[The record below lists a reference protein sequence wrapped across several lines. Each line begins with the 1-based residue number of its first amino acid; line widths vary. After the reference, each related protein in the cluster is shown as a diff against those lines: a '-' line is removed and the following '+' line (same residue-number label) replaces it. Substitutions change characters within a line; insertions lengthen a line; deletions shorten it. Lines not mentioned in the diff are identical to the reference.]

1 MIISDFAI
9 KRPLITVVAMVAMVI
24 FGLFALLKLKTD
36 EFPDVN
42 PPFLT
47 VGIVYPGA
55 SPDVVESEV
64 LKPVEEQIGS
74 ISGVKRIMGKAYDGY
89 SMVMIE
95 FFFDKDLNVA
105 SQEVRDAISAIRSDL
120 PTEMKE
126 PIVQKFNDTD
136 RPIVSLAI
144 SSTVLSPPELTRLAD
159 PGITRELRAIP
170 GVADVQIFGKVEREL
185 TVEVDPHKLQAA
197 NISVAEVVQ
206 ALQLQ
211 NLAAPVG
218 RVNGDLDER
227 AIRLRGRLDN
237 PAEFENLVVADR
249 NGQLV
254 RLGQVATTKDGTEE
268 ARTLAL
274 YNSKEA
280 IGIDVKKAKGYSTT
294 DVADRVRARLAQL
307 EPTLPKGTKFDLVKD
322 SGVRVEHAVTNVEE
336 ALLLGAALTVL
347 VVFLFLNSWRSTV
360 ITGVALPIS
369 VLASFIAVW
378 ALGFKLETMSL
389 LGLSL
394 AIGILIDDAIVVR
407 ENIVRHVEMGKD
419 HFKAAHDG
427 TDEIGLA
434 VAATT
439 FSILAVFVPIGF
451 MPGIG
456 GQWFKPFALT
466 IACSVAVSLFV
477 SFSLDPMLSA
487 YWADPHKAPNER
499 GWITRQLDK
508 FNHWFNKQAN
518 NYKRVI
524 AWALDHRTSMV
535 VLATGAFFAA
545 FTLPAKG
552 LLGLGGAAA
561 GVLLAVWLLNIRPNV
576 IFHVVGGLS
585 LWVAA
590 IGAGFGLVRFASQ
603 GLTALQVLS
612 AIVLL
617 GLVVGLFRLAYVAVR
632 QLFARQFTSWVSAI
646 AAIVVG
652 VVVSSQ
658 LVRIAPEWRKVG
670 TGFFPEDDRS
680 EFIMAIETPPGS
692 NLEYTKLKAEEAAR
706 IARSHSEVVYTYTTL
721 GNQATS
727 GVDEGNI
734 YVRLIPKAQRRLSAE
749 QFAEVLRHAT
759 KQMSGATVSVFTNDF
774 NGGFKTIQLQLRG
787 QDVAALAQAADMVKA
802 GVEKIPG
809 AVDIGLSTKGQKPE
823 LEIDLNRG
831 VAGSVGLT
839 VGQVAQSL
847 RPAFAGIDAGYWI
860 DPSGKSRKVTVRL
873 TPESRQRA
881 SDLERLPMIVL
892 GPNGLPSTMPL
903 GQIATIKQGVGPAI
917 IDHLNREPVV
927 TVELNTSGRAAGD
940 VTADIQAMLTKMQ
953 LPAGVH
959 YTLGGDAESQAEVFG
974 QIFSALGLAVLLMYL
989 ILVVQFGSFIDPVA
1003 ILMSLPLSL
1012 IGVMLSLAITG
1023 MTINIMSLIGVILL
1037 MGIVAKNAILLI
1049 DFAKWAREERG
1060 VPLREA
1066 LIQAGAI
1073 RLRPILMTTFALIA
1087 GMIPVAFGSGE
1098 GAQFRAPL
1106 GVAVIGGVITSTFL
1120 TLLVI
1125 PTGYEILD
1133 EWRQW
1138 FMRRI
1143 GSTPKQMT
1151 SEHPVP
1157 AAGD

>member
-1 MIISDFAI
+1 
-9 KRPLITVVAMVAMVI
+9 MVAMVI
-24 FGLFALLKLKTD
+24 FGLFALFKLKTD

-105 SQEVRDAISAIRSDL
+105 SQEVRDAISSIRADL

-136 RPIVSLAI
+136 RPILSLAI
-144 SSTVLSPPELTRLAD
+144 SSAVLSPPELTRLAD
-159 PGITRELRAIP
+159 PAITRELRAIP

-227 AIRLRGRLDN
+227 SIRLRGRLAN
-237 PAEFENLVVADR
+237 PAEFENLIVADR

-254 RLGQVATTKDGTEE
+254 RLGQVATIKDATEE
-268 ARTLAL
+268 PRTLAI

-294 DVADRVRARLAQL
+294 DVADRVRARLEEIQ
-307 EPTLPKGTKFDLVKD
+307 PTLPTGTKFDLVKD
-322 SGVRVEHAVTNVEE
+322 SGVRVDHAVRNVIE
-336 ALLLGAALTVL
+336 ALILGAALTVL

-419 HFKAAHDG
+419 HFRAAHDG

-466 IACSVAVSLFV
+466 IASSVAVSLFV

-487 YWADPHKAPNER
+487 YWADPHKAPHER
-499 GWITRQLDK
+499 AWITRQLDK
-508 FNHWFNKQAN
+508 FNHWFNARAED
-518 NYKRVI
+518 YKKVI
-524 AWALDHRTSMV
+524 AWALDHRVAMMMMAALT
-535 VLATGAFFAA
+535 FFASFLLPSRGVTGLAAALVGIAIVVYA
-545 FTLPAKG
+545 FTRKRMHWLPRTG
-552 LLGLGGAAA
+552 
-561 GVLLAVWLLNIRPNV
+561 
-576 IFHVVGGLS
+576 
-585 LWVAA
+585 
-590 IGAGFGLVRFASQ
+590 
-603 GLTALQVLS
+603 
-612 AIVLL
+612 IV
-617 GLVVGLFRLAYVAVR
+617 VVGL
-632 QLFARQFTSWVSAI
+632 
-646 AAIVVG
+646 AAFVILPQKVTPI
-652 VVVSSQ
+652 
-658 LVRIAPEWRKVG
+658 RTVG
-670 TGFFPEDDRS
+670 TGFFPDDDRS

-692 NLEYTKLKAEEAAR
+692 NLEYTRLKAEEAAR
-706 IARSHSEVVYTYTTL
+706 IARAHSELVLYTYTTL
-721 GNQATS
+721 GNQATG

-734 YVRLIPKAQRRLSAE
+734 YVRLVPKDKRTLSAE
-749 QFAEVLRHAT
+749 QFAEVLRHET
-759 KQMSGATVSVFTNDF
+759 KQMSGASISVFTNDF

-787 QDVAALAQAADMVKA
+787 QNVAALAQAADMVKA

-847 RPAFAGIDAGYWI
+847 RPAFAGIDAGYWP

-881 SDLERLPMIVL
+881 SDLERLPMVVV
-892 GPNGLPSTMPL
+892 GPNGLPATLPL
-903 GQIATIKQGVGPAI
+903 GQIASIKQGLGPAI

-940 VTADIQAMLTKMQ
+940 VTADIQALLNRTR

-959 YTLGGDAESQAEVFG
+959 YTIGGDAESQAEVFG

-1012 IGVMLSLAITG
+1012 IGVLLSLALTG

-1049 DFAKWAREERG
+1049 DFAKLAREERG

-1087 GMIPVAFGSGE
+1087 GMIPIAMGSGE
-1098 GAQFRAPL
+1098 GAQFRAPM

-1133 EWRQW
+1133 EWRSA
-1138 FMRRI
+1138 FMRAI
-1143 GSTPKQMT
+1143 GSKPKQMT
-1151 SEHPVP
+1151 AEHAVP